1 MGLPGEPLP
10 VGSAKS
16 LPLTNEVADHL
27 HKKLVKHAIWER
39 LSQKANRFLG
49 TSEAMLLAFAII
61 ILWVLSFLL
70 GSFWHGAILEF
81 AAMLTF
87 LNMFTTQRGQ
97 TKELKALQV
106 KLDELIASS
115 SEANSALI
123 KAETLPEHVL
133 DQVHEL
139 YAEAARSQ
147 FHDSPE
153 DEVVRTA
160 ETLEL
165 IMHEHHHPPEA

>member
-1 MGLPGEPLP
+1 
-10 VGSAKS
+10 
-16 LPLTNEVADHL
+16 
-27 HKKLVKHAIWER
+27 
-39 LSQKANRFLG
+39 
-49 TSEAMLLAFAII
+49 
-61 ILWVLSFLL
+61 
-70 GSFWHGAILEF
+70 
-81 AAMLTF
+81 MLTF